1 MRAFIAIALPDEIHR
16 ELARQQAA
24 FRAVC
29 PDARWTH
36 AEGIHLTL
44 KFLGE
49 ISDPQ
54 AKQVTAALAPLAN
67 FQYFRVEVK
76 GFGFFPDARR
86 PRVFW
91 AGVAAPPDLARL
103 AAGVEDA
110 MASLGFA
117 REQRAYNPH
126 LTLARFNTPR
136 PQPRLQEAIAPQSG
150 LSLGQFEVAEFFL
163 YESKLS
169 PRGAEYRKVA
179 RFSGNPPVSNSQ
191 FPVSNS

>member
-24 FRAVC
+24 FRAAC
-29 PDARWTH
+29 PDARWTR

-49 ISDPQ
+49 IREPQ
-54 AKQVTAALAPLAN
+54 VKQVTAALTSLGN
-67 FQYFRVEVK
+67 FNRFEVEVK
-76 GFGFFPDARR
+76 GFGCFPDARR

-110 MASLGFA
+110 MASLGFE
-117 REQRAYNPH
+117 REQRNYNPH
-126 LTLARFNTPR
+126 LTLARFNNPR
-136 PQPRLQEAIAPQSG
+136 QKPRLQDAIALQAG
-150 LSLGQFEVAEFFL
+150 VSLGQFEVSEFFL
-163 YESKLS
+163 FESRLS
-169 PRGAEYRKVA
+169 PGGAEYLKVA
-179 RFSGNPPVSNSQ
+179 RFSGEPSASNFQ